1 MVKVQGCHCSDRRPQ
16 AATYQ
21 AEMSVLI
28 LLLVM
33 SPVVVA
39 EMMPTEYAQ
48 RLAWYQAE
56 AVLVAVLLSLWLVRE
71 RRWSIRIALLAG
83 VGLHL
88 LSFMCGL
95 FAENAACDSA
105 TGLPGVGL
113 AVLIAVAFIAE
124 LLERLERARCRHKK
138 MT

>member
-1 MVKVQGCHCSDRRPQ
+1 
-16 AATYQ
+16 
-21 AEMSVLI
+21 MSALV

-33 SPVVVA
+33 SPVILA
-39 EMMPTEYAQ
+39 EMMPSEYAQ